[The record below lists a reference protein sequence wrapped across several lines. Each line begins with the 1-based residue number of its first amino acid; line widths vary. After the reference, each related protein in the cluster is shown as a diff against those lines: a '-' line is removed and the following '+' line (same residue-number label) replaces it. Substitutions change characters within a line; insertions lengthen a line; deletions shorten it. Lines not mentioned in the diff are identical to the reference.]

1 MQLSGRD
8 WTGHRIRPRKNTVM
22 QQIDS
27 MEALYAAGIAELKSA
42 EQQGLQAYDSVMMPA
57 VKSPELKQVLQKHR
71 AETEQQLRRLEQ
83 IQSRMGGQQG
93 DVRNQIV
100 MAILKAG
107 QDLQSRIKDEKVAEA
122 SLVAGAQIIEHYE
135 IAGYGTAAAH
145 AKQLGREEDLQLLLQ
160 SLEEEKRTD
169 ELLTQLA
176 KGSVNQ
182 KAAE

>member
-1 MQLSGRD
+1 
-8 WTGHRIRPRKNTVM
+8 M

-57 VKSPELKQVLQKHR
+57 VKSPELKQALQKHR
-71 AETEQQLRRLEQ
+71 AETEQQIQRLEQ
-83 IQSRMGGQQG
+83 IQGRLGGQQA
-93 DVRNQIV
+93 DVQNEIV
-100 MAILKAG
+100 MTILKTG
-107 QDLQSRIKDEKVAEA
+107 KDLQSRITDEKLAEA
-122 SLVAGAQIIEHYE
+122 SMVTGAQIIEHYE
-135 IAGYGTAAAH
+135 IAAYGTAATH
-145 AKQLGREEDLQLLLQ
+145 AKQLGKQEDLQLLLQ

-169 ELLTQLA
+169 ELLTEIA

>member
-1 MQLSGRD
+1 
-8 WTGHRIRPRKNTVM
+8 M
-22 QQIDS
+22 QQIDN

-42 EQQGLQAYDSVMMPA
+42 EQQGLQAYDSFMMPQ
-57 VKSPELKQVLQKHR
+57 VKSPELKQALEKHR
-71 AETEQQLRRLEQ
+71 AETQQQLQRLEQ
-83 IQSRMGGQQG
+83 IQGRMGGQQQ
-93 DVRNQIV
+93 DVQNQIV

-107 QDLQSRIKDEKVAEA
+107 QDLHSRIKDEKIAEA

-145 AKQLGREEDLQLLLQ
+145 AKQLGKQEDLQLLLQ

-169 ELLTQLA
+169 QLLTQLA
-176 KGSVNQ
+176 ESSVNQ